1 MANPHVFFEI
11 KIGML
16 RAGRIEMELYA
27 DVVPKTARN
36 FLELCTGEA
45 GMGKEGKPLHFKG
58 SKFHRIIKGFMA
70 QGGDFTMGNG
80 TGGESIYGAKF
91 PDENFRAKHTG
102 PGMLSMANSGPGT
115 NGSQFFITFGPT
127 PHLNGKHVVF
137 GKVVKGL
144 EVVRVM
150 EGQQTGP
157 KDKPIDDITIMDS
170 GVCAPRG
177 SGEKEGGASLPSPKK
192 AKKEKKDKKDKK
204 AKKEEK
210 AAKKAAKKTKKA
222 ADKDKEKVR
231 ESTEKSRAAETEKS
245 RDNAPRPSP
254 RGSASGAGGGGGDA
268 PMRERE
274 EEVQRKRE
282 EGDSSQKA
290 QYDEAAESKQG
301 KLSAAEQFRLKQ
313 LEEASSKAGAEVTKA
328 KEMAQKK
335 QQSLVEMDE
344 KYKQKSSAAEER
356 RNQLLT
362 EQKDKAAAQVVHAKD
377 VAVKQAEKE
386 NQAREDLRCGI
397 ESKMLS
403 AATNH
408 ALSLENKVATS
419 RRMSPAKGV
428 RSPGAV
434 SRSPGPPGPD
444 AASPAGH
451 M

>member
-91 PDENFRAKHTG
+91 PDRAMGNGTGSESIYGAKFPDENFRAKHTG

-170 GVCAPRG
+170 GVG
-177 SGEKEGGASLPSPKK
+177 QQTSPKDK
-192 AKKEKKDKKDKK
+192 PIDDITIMDSGVVHLPTQAKKEKKDKKDKK

-222 ADKDKEKVR
+222 ADKDKEK
-231 ESTEKSRAAETEKS
+231 
-245 RDNAPRPSP
+245 
-254 RGSASGAGGGGGDA
+254 
-268 PMRERE
+268 RER
-274 EEVQRKRE
+274 R
-282 EGDSSQKA
+282 G
-290 QYDEAAESKQG
+290 
-301 KLSAAEQFRLKQ
+301 
-313 LEEASSKAGAEVTKA
+313 
-328 KEMAQKK
+328 
-335 QQSLVEMDE
+335 
-344 KYKQKSSAAEER
+344 R
-356 RNQLLT
+356 RF
-362 EQKDKAAAQVVHAKD
+362 E
-377 VAVKQAEKE
+377 
-386 NQAREDLRCGI
+386 
-397 ESKMLS
+397 
-403 AATNH
+403 
-408 ALSLENKVATS
+408 
-419 RRMSPAKGV
+419 P
-428 RSPGAV
+428 
-434 SRSPGPPGPD
+434 
-444 AASPAGH
+444 
-451 M
+451 